1 LYSITNLKNFFM
13 YQVATMF
20 IKMSGIDKVM
30 FIVWSI
36 GLIGM
41 AVSMFKLIT
50 LTIVSNFSKVKSI

>member
-1 LYSITNLKNFFM
+1 M